1 MNLTINKLT
10 IENFAGF
17 KKQTFEFNGQDA
29 RVYGANGTGK
39 TTTATAPVA
48 YTHLTLPTNREV

>member
-39 TTTATAPVA
+39 TTTATA
-48 YTHLTLPTNREV
+48 LQWLLFDKGLDG

>member
-39 TTTATAPVA
+39 TTTATDYSGCYLIKV
-48 YTHLTLPTNREV
+48 